1 MSRWTP
7 SHNLG
12 GQVIIKR
19 IIQHSCQNNAICKV
33 DENNIL
39 KRSRTILEFRKVAC
53 LGLAY
58 VPRFILLK
66 STILLHLSS
75 SSISPQTQLSSQTST
90 HAKHTK
96 EAYNKAP
103 YHIQYH
109 KSNIYLGRQTLLKQ
123 NTKIHIKVFSK
134 QNSFWFFKK
143 CGANTRPCILVK

>member
-12 GQVIIKR
+12 GQVTTKR

-39 KRSRTILEFRKVAC
+39 KRSRTSLEFRKVAC

-58 VPRFILLK
+58 VPGLILLK
-66 STILLHLSS
+66 STILLLHFLDLTES
-75 SSISPQTQLSSQTST
+75 QLSSQTST

-96 EAYNKAP
+96 EAYNQAP

-109 KSNIYLGRQTLLKQ
+109 KSNLYLGRTTLLKI
-123 NTKIHIKVFSK
+123 NTKIHIKAFSK
-134 QNSFWFFKK
+134 QNSF
-143 CGANTRPCILVK
+143 